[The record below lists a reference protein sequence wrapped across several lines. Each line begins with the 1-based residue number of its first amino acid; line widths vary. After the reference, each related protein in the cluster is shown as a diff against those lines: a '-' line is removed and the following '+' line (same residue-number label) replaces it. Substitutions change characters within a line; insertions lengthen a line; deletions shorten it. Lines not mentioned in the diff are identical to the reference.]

1 MRPSLRE
8 RDDTPLWDIATP
20 ERPLRVRGVTMAGFG
35 DRGRTPSG
43 LRLIPHPAVTLALM
57 FGEGSITV
65 SDGRGNRRGG
75 SLVTGPGFGSGA
87 LHVRQ
92 AEKFHCLQVRLSPV
106 LARTVLGV
114 SPAELDG
121 VVVALDDLWGTRETA
136 RISERLDAAA
146 TWTDRFALAETLIV
160 RRHAASAPVDP
171 EIAWAWRRIARS
183 RGRARV
189 DRLAADLGWSR
200 KRLWSRFQSQLGL
213 PPKRAARLV
222 RFDHAVHRLVAGQ
235 GAAAVAADGGYT
247 DQSHLHRDVRSFT
260 GLTPATVTA
269 EPFLAIDDIA
279 WPTGAP

>member
-8 RDDTPLWDIATP
+8 RDALWDIATP
-20 ERPLRVRGVTMAGFG
+20 PRPPRVPGVTMAGFS

-65 SDGRGNRRGG
+65 SDGVGNRQRG
-75 SLVTGPGFGSGA
+75 SLVTGPGFGSGS
-87 LHVRQ
+87 LRVRQ
-92 AEKFHCLQVRLSPV
+92 VEKFHCLQVRLSPV

-121 VVVALDDLWGTRETA
+121 VVVALGDLWGTRDAA

-146 TWTDRFALAETLIV
+146 TWADRFALVDALIAG
-160 RRHAASAPVDP
+160 RHAASAPVDP

-189 DRLAADLGWSR
+189 DRLAAELGWSR

-213 PPKRAARLV
+213 PPKRAAKLV
-222 RFDHAVHRLVAGQ
+222 RFDLAVHRLVAGQ
-235 GAAAVAADGGYT
+235 HAAAVAADGGYT

-260 GLTPATVTA
+260 GLTPAAVTA
-269 EPFLAIDDIA
+269 EPFLAIDDVA